1 MIVYVD
7 GLSGTGKTTLVDTL
21 CTRNPQWIRFKGAGA
36 VNVGMGKDWQ
46 DYNFQMRN
54 VIERLDQLNEY
65 KKVILWDRG
74 LTDCVYTEDR
84 LYASEILRVM
94 KSHANKC
101 AVFLDFPGDY
111 KDIQKTRKGF
121 DTKEGDDASIH
132 ADRYRSVIKSFRH
145 NHVILGE
152 KNNYFFLDE
161 QGINDIETF
170 IENELQRIN

>member
-36 VNVGMGKDWQ
+36 VNIGMGKDWQ

-101 AVFLDFPGDY
+101 AVFLDFPEGY
-111 KDIQKTRKGF
+111 EDIQKTRKGF
-121 DTKEGDDASIH
+121 DTKEGDDAQTH
-132 ADRYRSVIKSFRH
+132 AHRYRSVIKSFRH
-145 NHVILGE
+145 NHVILDE
-152 KNNYFFLDE
+152 KNNFFLDE

-170 IENELQRIN
+170 IANELQRIN

>member
-21 CTRNPQWIRFKGAGA
+21 CTRNPQWIRFKGAGS

-54 VIERLDQLNEY
+54 IIERLDQLNDY

-74 LTDCVYTEDR
+74 LSDCAYTEDR
-84 LYASEILRVM
+84 KYASEILRVM

-101 AVFLDFPGDY
+101 AIFLDFPKGY
-111 KDIQKTRKGF
+111 KDIQQTRKEF
-121 DTKEGDDASIH
+121 DTKEGDDANTH
-132 ADRYRSVIKSFRH
+132 ANRYRSMIKSFRH
-145 NHVILGE
+145 HHSILHKTDG
-152 KNNYFFLDE
+152 FFLSD
-161 QGINDIETF
+161 QGINNIETF
-170 IENELQRIN
+170 IANELQRIS